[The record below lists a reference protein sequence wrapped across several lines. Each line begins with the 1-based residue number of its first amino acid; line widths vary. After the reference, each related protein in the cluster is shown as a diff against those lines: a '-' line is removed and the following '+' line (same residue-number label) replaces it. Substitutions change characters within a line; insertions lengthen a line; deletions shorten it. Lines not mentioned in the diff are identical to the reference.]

1 MKKMTN
7 ENIKLYDLTDISST
21 SETFAEIK
29 KILLLVNPSLDPSLI
44 EDAYNDIILLFNG
57 KFPGYRT
64 SNTKY
69 HNLEH
74 TCAVTLA
81 TARLIHGL
89 HLQRQSFTARII
101 QISIIGALFHDTGLI
116 QTDEENEGTGA
127 QYTICHEDRSIV
139 LMEKYLSDK
148 GFSAEDILDC
158 SHIIM
163 CTKLS
168 LSLDEI
174 PFRSDEAMIMGKVL
188 GSADLIAQ
196 MADRNYLEK
205 LPLLFLEFKEAGME
219 GFETPLELFQNT
231 EEFYHS
237 VVSTRLTEELSGVS
251 YAVLYHFRNR
261 WEIDRDLYA
270 ESMKGNIR
278 YMKKVTKDC
287 VDSYSCLIKKFR
299 RKD

>member
-1 MKKMTN
+1 MAI
-7 ENIKLYDLTDISST
+7 ENIRLYDLTNISSP

-29 KILLLVNPSLDPSLI
+29 KILLMLDPSLDLSLI

-89 HLQRQSFTARII
+89 HVQDQSFSTRVIQLGII
-101 QISIIGALFHDTGLI
+101 SALFHDTGLI

-127 QYTICHEDRSIV
+127 QYTIGHEVRSIT

-148 GFSAEDILDC
+148 GLSAEDILDC

-168 LSLDEI
+168 LSLDKI
-174 PFRSDEAMIMGKVL
+174 RFNSDEIKIMGKVL

-196 MADRNYLEK
+196 MADRTYLEK

-219 GFETPLELFQNT
+219 GFETPLEIFQNT
-231 EEFYHS
+231 EDFYHS
-237 VVSTRLTEELSGVS
+237 VAITRLTEELSGVS
-251 YAVLYHFRNR
+251 YAALYHFRSR

-270 ESMKGNIR
+270 ESMKNNIR
-278 YMKKVTKDC
+278 YMKKVTKNCD
-287 VDSYSCLIKKFR
+287 DSYDCLIKKFR
-299 RKD
+299 RNV